1 MDRIEQNLRE
11 KETNLFFIQF
21 FQSKKKEEERRFQ
34 IVETSV
40 KNFLF
45 IRSTVISPVE
55 LVTKILVSFFFKKM
69 GQTRLLFGLF
79 SFFFTTQGQI
89 KYKFHH
95 K

>member
-11 KETNLFFIQF
+11 KETNLFFNQF

-55 LVTKILVSFFFKKM
+55 LVTKILVSFF
-69 GQTRLLFGLF
+69 
-79 SFFFTTQGQI
+79 
-89 KYKFHH
+89 
-95 K
+95 

>member
-11 KETNLFFIQF
+11 KETNLFFNQF

-69 GQTRLLFGLF
+69 GQTRLLFG
-79 SFFFTTQGQI
+79 
-89 KYKFHH
+89 
-95 K
+95 

>member
-55 LVTKILVSFFFKKM
+55 LVTKILVSFFLKKWAKP
-69 GQTRLLFGLF
+69 GFFLVYFRSF
-79 SFFFTTQGQI
+79 SQ
-89 KYKFHH
+89 H
-95 K
+95 KDK